1 MLELQEFVLTATR
14 LATPIAFAALGGV
27 VAEKAG
33 VYNVALEGSMLAG
46 CFGAALGA
54 FHGGPVVGL
63 ACGMA
68 AGLLVGALLGFLTIS
83 LKLQQIVS
91 GIAINLLLL
100 GLTAY
105 LSRIAFGGQAN
116 TLQLKGLADPVLP
129 SLVDVPVLG
138 PLVFA
143 QSPLLLSLPVLT
155 LALWWVVSRTH
166 LGLALRAAGDAPR
179 SADANGIDVVRVRWM
194 AVLTSCALA
203 AMGGS
208 FIVLC
213 QVFLFSEHM
222 TAGKGFIA
230 LAVVILSRWSLP
242 GALAAS
248 LLFGMFDAL
257 QLKLQFSHPEVPYQL
272 FIALPYVAALLAL
285 LGLLGRYAPPQALGK
300 PYTRTT
306 R

>member
-1 MLELQEFVLTATR
+1 MLELQEFILTAAR
-14 LATPIAFAALGGV
+14 LSTPIAFAALGGV
-27 VAEKAG
+27 LAEKAG
-33 VYNVALEGSMLAG
+33 VYNVSLEGSMLAG

-63 ACGMA
+63 ASGIA
-68 AGLLVGALLGFLTIS
+68 AGVLVGTLLGFLTIS

-116 TLQLKGLADPVLP
+116 TLQLEGLAAPLWPALAQLP
-129 SLVDVPVLG
+129 LLG
-138 PLVFA
+138 PFVFA
-143 QSPLLLSLPVLT
+143 QPALLLSLPLLT
-155 LALWWVVSRTH
+155 LLLWWLVGRTH
-166 LGLALRAAGDAPR
+166 FGLALRAAGDAPR
-179 SADANGIDVVRVRWM
+179 SADANGIDVVRVRWA
-194 AVLTSCALA
+194 AVLASCALA
-203 AMGGS
+203 ALGGS

-230 LAVVILSRWSLP
+230 LAVVILSRWSFP

-248 LLFGMFDAL
+248 LFFGGFEAL
-257 QLKLQFSHPEVPYQL
+257 QLKLQFSHPELPYQL
-272 FIALPYVAALLAL
+272 FVALPYVAALLAL